1 MGDDN
6 NDRIP
11 VSVKAGVLTLREF
24 YSVAHVEQQT
34 IEEAVMNMLER
45 YGQAFI
51 DRERET
57 IRRDCA
63 FFGGVRLEDYDDE
76 QEGMDD

>member
-6 NDRIP
+6 EQTP

-24 YSVAHVEQQT
+24 YGVELVERQT

-45 YGQAFI
+45 YGQAFV

-57 IRRDCA
+57 IRGDLA
-63 FFGGVRLEDYDDE
+63 FFAGVWLGEYDDE
-76 QEGMDD
+76 QEGIDG